1 MLSFTLIVFASKT
14 KMKAIKTNAFCSLF
28 EKEGGSFSSLLCQTK
43 EILYGFCRKNW
54 NSQKV
59 RQRHSAV
66 EVVARQLVVEE
77 ELMQYVVVKHNFS

>member
-66 EVVARQLVVEE
+66 VVVARQLVVEE
-77 ELMQYVVVKHNFS
+77 ELMQYVVKHNFS